1 MNWQKFLNKYKLNC
15 KNNGKLENVMIA
27 IFENRGKQY
36 KVKVGDFLKLPKISE
51 LKKKDSVTFD
61 KVIFMKDDKGQTV
74 IGSPVISGI
83 QIICEVIEQIRDKKI
98 IVFKKKR
105 RHNYRRKIGHRQD
118 LTLLKIKDIKIAD
131 QSTPPKKNV
140 SLSQDKVKP
149 TKGESNGS

>member
-1 MNWQKFLNKYKLNC
+1 
-15 KNNGKLENVMIA
+15 MIA

-36 KVKVGDFLKLPKISE
+36 KAKIGDFLKLPKISE
-51 LKKKDSVTFD
+51 LKKNDSVTFD

-74 IGSPVISGI
+74 IGSPLINGI
-83 QIICEVIEQIRDKKI
+83 QIVCQVIEQIRDKKI

-118 LTLLKIKDIKIAD
+118 LTLIKIKEIKVANKPT
-131 QSTPPKKNV
+131 SSEKN
-140 SLSQDKVKP
+140 SSSSQDKVKL

>member
-1 MNWQKFLNKYKLNC
+1 
-15 KNNGKLENVMIA
+15 MIA

-36 KVKVGDFLKLPKISE
+36 KAKAGDFLKLPKISE
-51 LKKKDSVTFD
+51 LKKNDSVTFD

-74 IGSPVISGI
+74 IGSPLINGI
-83 QIICEVIEQIRDKKI
+83 QIICQVIEQIRDKKI

-118 LTLLKIKDIKIAD
+118 LTLIKIKEIKVANKPT
-131 QSTPPKKNV
+131 SSEKN
-140 SLSQDKVKP
+140 SSSSQDKVKL